1 MTAATDQTTEREQR
15 ERAQLVAEIRALA
28 DFIEVSTDLPAP
40 QSCQAQYS
48 MWDKHGNYED
58 RCAEVRRVAE
68 ALDVDIADGGRTI
81 RFPMGK
87 DRYPRVHYVVNAA
100 PESREERM
108 ATAAEVLA
116 S

>member
-1 MTAATDQTTEREQR
+1 MDTTVTDKATEREQR

-28 DFIEVSTDLPAP
+28 DFIETRTDLPAP
-40 QSCQAQYS
+40 QSCHAQYS
-48 MWDKHGNYED
+48 MWDTHGNYED

-68 ALDVDIADGGRTI
+68 ALDLDIEDHGRTI

-87 DRYPRVHYVVNAA
+87 DHYPRVHYVVNAA
-100 PESREERM
+100 PESDHER
-108 ATAAEVLA
+108 AGGA

>member
-1 MTAATDQTTEREQR
+1 MDITVTDKATEREQR

-28 DFIEVSTDLPAP
+28 DFIEARTDLPAP
-40 QSCQAQYS
+40 QGCHAQYS

-58 RCAEVRRVAE
+58 RCAEVRRVAG

-81 RFPMGK
+81 RFPMGE
-87 DRYPRVHYVVNAA
+87 DHYPRAWYVVNAA
-100 PESREERM
+100 PEADDER
-108 ATAAEVLA
+108 AGGA